1 MKMDG
6 DKKVVRGGAWFFD
19 RQFCRSAYRVYSQPA
34 DADLLGFGFRV
45 VCLPPPDSLR
55 MLRGG
60 SLLSLPRGCRSAY
73 RCPWLPDGA
82 LDDFGFRVV
91 CLSSEVAP

>member
-45 VCLPPPDSLR
+45 VCLPPPDSPR

-60 SLLSLPRGCRSAY
+60 SSDFISRYCCSTY
-73 RCPWLPDGA
+73 REHGRPDRA
-82 LDDFGFRVV
+82 SHTIGFRVV
-91 CLSSEVAP
+91 CLPREVTP